1 MDDHLGCQYIQDRFC
16 LFKHS
21 VELVLMLRNS
31 QRNNVT
37 CARLEV
43 VTGRFFSNF
52 LGLLEPKN
60 EGSKIL
66 RNVGDYVPDD
76 VA

>member
-52 LGLLEPKN
+52 LGLPEPKN

-66 RNVGDYVPDD
+66 RNVGNYVPDD